1 MNMRASRPYHLFSY
15 GGSWYVINIEG
26 MLAQAIDP
34 DAADGLAQAA
44 AAHGDPLA
52 PWLAERLAG
61 MELLPAEGEQPKA
74 RQSVKKDPMPI
85 VNMSLFLTQS
95 CNLQCIYCYGDG
107 GGYGQGGDMT
117 EQTAFQAVDWLLDQ
131 AGNIKKL
138 HIGFFGGE
146 PFLNFPL
153 MKKVAY
159 YARERAQSRGK
170 DIAFHTTTNATLFHE
185 ETIDFIKEYKLDVMV
200 SFDGT
205 KELQDAQRPY
215 ANGEGSYDTVVHNIR
230 TLLAALPE
238 VPGHSVIVGDTDPKS
253 VKDAMLNIGFRE
265 VSVMPAS
272 ISLFAVGSGVAGAGR
287 DIRQLL
293 TELEEEGEAW
303 LRLIRVRDKEALQ
316 QLKARSGLYQG
327 IVALL
332 HNRKKYHACGAGLGL
347 AAVAADGDIYLCHR
361 FVGQEKYK
369 LGSVFAPGLSR
380 DEYLVS
386 PVTENDVCSSCF
398 ARYYCAGGC
407 KHDNAGS
414 GGSVTTPSADV
425 CTLRRRELEL
435 AAAVV
440 SRLDVADRA
449 FLVADDI
456 IPPKPCPFDF

>member
-1 MNMRASRPYHLFSY
+1 MNMRAIRPYHLFAH

-26 MLAQAIDP
+26 MLAKAIDP
-34 DAADGLAQAA
+34 MTADGMAQAA

-153 MKKVAY
+153 MQRVAA
-159 YARERAQSRGK
+159 YARERAWERGK
-170 DIAFHTTTNATLFHE
+170 DIAFHTTTNATLLHD

-215 ANGEGSYDTVVHNIR
+215 ANGEGSYDTIVPNIR
-230 TLLAALPE
+230 KLLAAVPE
-238 VPGHSVIVGDTDPKS
+238 VPGHAVIVGDADPKS
-253 VKDAMLNIGFRE
+253 VKDAMLAIGFQN

-272 ISLFAVGSGVAGAGR
+272 PSLFAGEPRVAQAGR
-287 DIRQLL
+287 GIWQLL

-303 LRLIRVRDKEALQ
+303 LRLIRVRDREALQ
-316 QLKARSGLYQG
+316 RLKARSGLYQG
-327 IVALL
+327 MVALL
-332 HNRKKYHACGAGLGL
+332 HNRKKYYACGAGLGL
-347 AAVAADGDIYLCHR
+347 AAVSADGDIYLCHR
-361 FVGQEKYK
+361 FVGQETYK

-414 GGSVTTPSADV
+414 GGSVTTPSADF

-435 AAAVV
+435 AGAVV
-440 SRLDVADRA
+440 SRLDADDRA

-456 IPPKPCPFDF
+456 VPPKPCPFDF